1 MLFIYFVVP
10 LLESVQSFLA
20 TWLEAKKAKYAAE
33 VYKVNREVT
42 TANGE
47 KTSLI
52 GFQYNNDDE
61 QDDEDY
67 DEE

>member
-1 MLFIYFVVP
+1 MLFIYFIVP
-10 LLESVQSFLA
+10 LLESIQSFLA

-42 TANGE
+42 TANNE

-52 GFQYNNDDE
+52 GFQYNDDE

>member
-10 LLESVQSFLA
+10 ILESIQSFLA
-20 TWLEAKKAKYAAE
+20 TWLEAKRAKYAAE
-33 VYKVNREVT
+33 VYKINKEITVT
-42 TANGE
+42 NND

-52 GFQYNNDDE
+52 GFQYNNEE

>member
-10 LLESVQSFLA
+10 LLESVQSFFA
-20 TWLEAKKAKYAAE
+20 TWLEAKKAKYAAK
-33 VYKVNREVT
+33 VYEINKEITKN
-42 TANGE
+42 NE

-52 GFQYNNDDE
+52 GFQYENENEDE
-61 QDDEDY
+61 DEDY

>member
-10 LLESVQSFLA
+10 LLESIQSFLA

-33 VYKVNREVT
+33 VYKINKEIT
-42 TANGE
+42 TKTDE
-47 KTSLI
+47 KTSMI
-52 GFQYNNDDE
+52 GFQYENEE

>member
-10 LLESVQSFLA
+10 LLESIQSFLA
-20 TWLEAKKAKYAAE
+20 TWLEAKRAKYAAE
-33 VYKVNREVT
+33 VYKVNKEITVT
-42 TANGE
+42 NSD

-52 GFQYNNDDE
+52 GFQYNNEE

>member
-33 VYKVNREVT
+33 VYKINKEVT
-42 TANGE
+42 TNNE

-52 GFQYNNDDE
+52 GFQYENEE

>member
-10 LLESVQSFLA
+10 LLKSIQSFLA

-33 VYKVNREVT
+33 VYKINKEIT
-42 TANGE
+42 TKTDE
-47 KTSLI
+47 KTSMI
-52 GFQYNNDDE
+52 GFQYENEE

>member
-10 LLESVQSFLA
+10 LLESIQSFLA

-33 VYKVNREVT
+33 VYKINKEIT
-42 TANGE
+42 TKTDGR
-47 KTSLI
+47 TSLI
-52 GFQYNNDDE
+52 GFQYENEE

>member
-10 LLESVQSFLA
+10 LLESIQSFLA

-33 VYKVNREVT
+33 VYKINKEIT
-42 TANGE
+42 TKTDE
-47 KTSLI
+47 RTSLI
-52 GFQYNNDDE
+52 GFQYENEE

>member
-33 VYKVNREVT
+33 VYKINKEITVKN
-42 TANGE
+42 ND

-52 GFQYNNDDE
+52 GFQYNNEE

>member
-10 LLESVQSFLA
+10 LLEGIQSFLA
-20 TWLEAKKAKYAAE
+20 TWLEAKRAKYAAE
-33 VYKVNREVT
+33 VYKVNKEITVT
-42 TANGE
+42 NND

-52 GFQYNNDDE
+52 GFQYNNEE

>member
-10 LLESVQSFLA
+10 LLESVQNFLA

-33 VYKVNREVT
+33 VYKINKEIT
-42 TANGE
+42 TKTDE
-47 KTSLI
+47 KTSMI
-52 GFQYNNDDE
+52 GFQYDYEE

>member
-10 LLESVQSFLA
+10 ILESVQSFLA
-20 TWLEAKKAKYAAE
+20 TWLEAKRAKYAAE
-33 VYKVNREVT
+33 VYKINKEITVT
-42 TANGE
+42 NND

-52 GFQYNNDDE
+52 GFQYNNEE

>member
-10 LLESVQSFLA
+10 ILESIQSFLA
-20 TWLEAKKAKYAAE
+20 TWLEAKRAKYAAE
-33 VYKVNREVT
+33 VYKINKEITVT
-42 TANGE
+42 NND